1 MRLMLWIGLALLVL
15 VAGAVWWAWTP
26 DRPRAEL
33 EAKYLRGPQDYL
45 TVEGLRLHVRDDGPK
60 AAPAIVLIHG
70 FGATLHTWEP
80 WAADLSR
87 DFRVVRFD
95 LPGHGFS
102 DPAPDGNYR
111 VVPTVRLL
119 TALMDALGIRQATLV
134 GNSLGGE
141 IAWRTAVEAPERVD
155 RLVLIAP
162 SGFLSPGQ
170 EYGEPL
176 KLPGWF
182 SIVEHVLPRTL
193 IAQSLKSYYGEPSRL
208 TAETIDRYWDM
219 LRVPGVRTALVGR
232 MGQFIVE
239 DPHPLLPRIRVPTL
253 LMWGERDIVIP
264 HSGAPAFVGLIP
276 DVRQISYADVGHMP
290 MEEVPERSLRDL
302 RAFLNL
308 GR

>member
-1 MRLMLWIGLALLVL
+1 MLWIGLGLLVL
-15 VAGAVWWAWTP
+15 VAGLAVWAWTP

-33 EAKYLRGPQDYL
+33 EAKYLRGPQDYV
-45 TVEGLRLHVRDDGPK
+45 TVDGMRLHVRDDGPRD
-60 AAPAIVLIHG
+60 APAIVLIHG

-80 WAADLSR
+80 WAEDLSR
-87 DFRVVRFD
+87 DHRVIRFD

-102 DPAPDGNYR
+102 DPMPDGNYR
-111 VVPTVRLL
+111 VVPTVGLVTR
-119 TALMDALGIRQATLV
+119 LMDALGVVRATVV

-141 IAWRTAVEAPERVD
+141 VAWRMAVETPDRVE

-176 KLPGWF
+176 KIPGWL
-182 SIVEHVLPRTL
+182 SIIEHLLPRVL
-193 IAQSLKSYYGEPSRL
+193 IAQSLRSYYGEPSRL
-208 TAETIDRYWDM
+208 TEATVDRYWDM
-219 LRVPGVRTALVGR
+219 LRVPGVRAALVSR

-264 HSGAPAFVGLIP
+264 YSGAPAFAKLIP
-276 DVRQISYADVGHMP
+276 DVRQVSYADVGHMP
-290 MEEVPERSLRDL
+290 MEEVPERSLKDL
-302 RAFLNL
+302 RAFLAET
-308 GR
+308 GG